1 LIIFSKIH
9 HYVDFKSISPSIKY
23 LSVLAFFT
31 GIGLG
36 YFFTVIVILA
46 KLKGYNEGTIGI
58 IAASFSLG
66 LMSAGFFVS
75 KILEKIGLYSTLFIS
90 ITIQTICVI
99 TMFAYFN
106 PINLILNHFIMG
118 ILGGMNWMTM
128 DTWVNIVSNN
138 NNRGKGIGFYNSS
151 ITIGFALGP
160 LLVAIFGTH
169 GLFPVILCIFLMLI
183 RTPVIYLIKE
193 HIKKVHI
200 PKQDKKFNLSFIKLA
215 PFIFIAIFIGGINDS
230 SFGALFPAYM
240 INEFFTDRQIGLY
253 FFIGLFMGVISQP
266 FIGALTDKINKRKFI
281 FILLLLHLIW
291 PLLLLNFISSI
302 SIIILSVLI
311 WGIASV
317 SIYTVTLAYLGE
329 RVTIKEL
336 SIATSVFI
344 IVYEFGEF
352 IGPIVVGY
360 FMDLFG
366 NTGFI
371 YTLICITF
379 FSLLLGL
386 LRSYI
391 KK

>member
-1 LIIFSKIH
+1 
-9 HYVDFKSISPSIKY
+9 
-23 LSVLAFFT
+23 
-31 GIGLG
+31 
-36 YFFTVIVILA
+36 
-46 KLKGYNEGTIGI
+46 
-58 IAASFSLG
+58 
-66 LMSAGFFVS
+66 MFV
-75 KILEKIGLYSTLFIS
+75 
-90 ITIQTICVI
+90 
-99 TMFAYFN
+99 YFN
-106 PINLILNHFIMG
+106 PINLVLNHFIMG

-151 ITIGFALGP
+151 ITVGFALGP
-160 LLVAIFGTH
+160 LLVAIFGTQ
-169 GLFPVILCIFLMLI
+169 GLFPIFLCIFLMLI
-183 RTPVIYLIKE
+183 RTPIMYLIKE
-193 HIKKVHI
+193 HIKNVHI
-200 PKQDKKFNLSFIKLA
+200 PKQEKKINLSFVKLA

-281 FILLLLHLIW
+281 FSLLVLHLIW

-352 IGPIVVGY
+352 IGPIIVGY
-360 FMDLFG
+360 FMDLVG
-366 NTGFI
+366 NVGFI
-371 YTLICITF
+371 YTSICITF

-391 KK
+391 KNK